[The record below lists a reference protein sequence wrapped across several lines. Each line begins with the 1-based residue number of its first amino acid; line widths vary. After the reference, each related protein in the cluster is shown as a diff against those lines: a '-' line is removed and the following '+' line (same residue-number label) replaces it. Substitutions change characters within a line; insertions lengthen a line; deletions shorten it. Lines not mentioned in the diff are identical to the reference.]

1 MQRSRIIASLRAGA
15 VHLGLS
21 AVVALLAAALILN
34 VWFPHPH
41 RDLTGGI
48 QLFWILVMVD
58 VVCGPLLT
66 AVLFNPAKSRRELV
80 LDMSLVAFL
89 QLAALVYG
97 LYTANAARPVAM
109 VFEVDRFVVVT
120 RPDVDPDDMDQ
131 APPQYRHL
139 SLLQGPRLLGSRA
152 PRDGNEML
160 ESVDL
165 SIAGKEPSL
174 RPGWWQ
180 PYEQNR
186 QDVRQRMK
194 PLAELYA
201 AQPPTNR
208 QVIDAALQNIAVAKE
223 GLFYLPLVHR
233 KLLDSWIVLLDSN
246 ADIRGYAPVGGF

>member
-1 MQRSRIIASLRAGA
+1 MPHSRIIASLHAGA
-15 VHLGLS
+15 VHLALS

-34 VWFPHPH
+34 VWFPYPY
-41 RDLTGGI
+41 RDLTGGV

-66 AVLFNPAKSRRELV
+66 TVLFNPAKSRRELF

-120 RPDVDPDDMDQ
+120 RPEVDPDDMDQ
-131 APPQYRHL
+131 APAQHRHL
-139 SLLQGPRLLGSRA
+139 SLLRGPQVLGSRA

-180 PYEQNR
+180 PYELSR
-186 QDVRQRMK
+186 EDARQRMK
-194 PLAELYA
+194 PLAELYD
-201 AQPPTNR
+201 AQPTASR
-208 QVIDAALQNIAVAKE
+208 QTIDTALQSIQTDKDA
-223 GLFYLPLVHR
+223 LFYLPLVHR
-233 KLLDSWIVLLDSN
+233 KMLDSWIAILDSR